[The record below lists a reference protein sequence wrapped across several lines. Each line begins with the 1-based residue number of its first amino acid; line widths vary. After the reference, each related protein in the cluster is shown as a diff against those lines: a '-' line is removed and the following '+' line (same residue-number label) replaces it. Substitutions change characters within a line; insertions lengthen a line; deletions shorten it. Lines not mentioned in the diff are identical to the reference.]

1 LDPDKYVKNLD
12 EGDGTAEGGISAEEL
27 KADIMRIR
35 ELEKSLKERIP
46 ESVVVSIFRINIK
59 DIRNLYV
66 GKYQQIVDKEIK
78 LIASRATDK
87 NYTITT
93 KFGEINE
100 KI

>member
-1 LDPDKYVKNLD
+1 MKQLD
-12 EGDGTAEGGISAEEL
+12 EGDGTQEGGISAEEL

-35 ELEKSLKERIP
+35 ELEKTLKERIP

-78 LIASRATDK
+78 LIATKAFEK
-87 NYTITT
+87 NYAVST
-93 KFGEINE
+93 KFG
-100 KI
+100 